1 MSPAGYEAT
10 GARHR
15 LLAILKPA
23 FGTPVNAALTVAIM
37 WLLVTAIPA
46 LLRWGIADAVW
57 ATDDPKK
64 CIQQDGACWAFIG
77 AKLRLI
83 IFGRYPYDEQWRPL
97 LAMVI
102 VLAALALSAD
112 WRQWRRR
119 GWGRFLI
126 GLWAAAIAA
135 AGILMAGGVAGL
147 DRVEID
153 RWSGLPLTVMLS
165 VFGIFLALVLSV
177 LLALGRQSEL
187 PVIRWL
193 SIAYIEL
200 IRGVPLISILFMAA
214 LMLPIILPS
223 GFEISKI
230 LRAQAAFV
238 MFFAAYMAEVL
249 RGGLQAIPRGQYEAA
264 EAIGLTYREATF
276 KVILPQVFRLTIP
289 SLVNVFIAAF
299 KDTSLVVIISMHD
312 LMGTTNAAISDPAW
326 SGVYIEAYAFTAMI
340 YFFFCGGISWYSQ
353 KLERH
358 LKTGRRP

>member
-1 MSPAGYEAT
+1 MSAGGDEGT
-10 GARHR
+10 DGRHR
-15 LLAILKPA
+15 LRTVLRPL
-23 FGTPVNAALTVAIM
+23 FGTPVNAALTVVIL

-46 LLRWGIADAVW
+46 LLRWGIADAIW
-57 ATDDPKK
+57 FTDDPKD
-64 CIQQDGACWAFIG
+64 CIQQEGACWAFVG
-77 AKLRLI
+77 AKARLI
-83 IFGRYPYDEQWRPL
+83 IFGRYPYDEHWRPL
-97 LAMVI
+97 LAMII
-102 VLAALALSAD
+102 VLAALVLSAD

-119 GWGRFLI
+119 NWGRFLI
-126 GLWAAAIAA
+126 GLWAVTIAA
-135 AGILMAGGVAGL
+135 SSMLMAGGIAGL
-147 DRVEID
+147 ESVEID

-165 VFGIFLALVLSV
+165 VFGIFLALILSV
-177 LLALGRQSEL
+177 LLALGRQSKL

-214 LMLPIILPS
+214 LLLPIILPS

-264 EAIGLTYREATF
+264 ETIGLTYWEATF
-276 KVILPQVFRLTIP
+276 KVILPQVFRLSIP

-326 SGVYIEAYAFTAMI
+326 SGIYIEAYAFTAMV
-340 YFFFCGGISWYSQ
+340 YFIFCGGISWYSQ

-358 LKTGRRP
+358 LKVGRR